1 MAALDTIGLLI
12 FKAEVSGM
20 SQPVVVLACKVFQH
34 LIEKY
39 LPPGQSGKVIF
50 LDYGLHRVPNQ
61 LREAVQDQ
69 LDDLSEP
76 SLVILGYG
84 LCGNGLKGIRAG
96 MHTLVIPRTDDCIA
110 ILLGSYQAYKEIFSQ
125 EPGTYYLTK
134 GWLESGSNPLKEY
147 EELLLKYGQ
156 EKADLVMDL
165 QYKNYKRLIFVAH
178 QQSDLDAYRAQAQE
192 VARYCER
199 WGMVYEEILGSEAY
213 IEELM
218 TWAQQP
224 QDPGEAFLVVPPGGE
239 LTQDKF
245 LRM

>member
-1 MAALDTIGLLI
+1 
-12 FKAEVSGM
+12 M

-39 LPPGQSGKVIF
+39 LPPTPSSEVIF
-50 LDYGLHRVPNQ
+50 LDYGLHRVPTQ

-69 LDDLSEP
+69 LEGLSEP

-84 LCGNGLKGIRAG
+84 LCSNGLKGIRAG
-96 MHTLVIPRTDDCIA
+96 VHTLVIPRTDDCIA

-165 QYKNYKRLIFVAH
+165 QYKNYKRLVFVAH
-178 QQSDLDAYRAQAQE
+178 QQSDLDDYRAQAQE
-192 VARYCER
+192 VARYCAR
-199 WGMVYEEILGSEAY
+199 WGMVYDEILGSETY

-218 TWAQQP
+218 AWVQKP

-239 LTQDKF
+239 LTQRQF